1 MTPMVHGSNEALPTA
16 VKLQTVSVVLFDIF
30 IKFNEAGTNFE
41 H

>member
-16 VKLQTVSVVLFDIF
+16 VKLQTVSVVLFDILDD
-30 IKFNEAGTNFE
+30 KTNFE